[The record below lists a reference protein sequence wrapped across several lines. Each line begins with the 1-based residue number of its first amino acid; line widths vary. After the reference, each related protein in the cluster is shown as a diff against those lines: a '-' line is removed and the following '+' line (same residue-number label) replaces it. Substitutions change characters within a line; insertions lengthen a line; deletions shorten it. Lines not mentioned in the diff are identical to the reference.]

1 MAYATTAQLKTYMGI
16 TSSSDDALLG
26 DCIARA
32 QAIVDDYTSRVFE
45 SPADTTRVYTPI
57 VNRASSGFGIA
68 GDLED
73 DYTMGLSY
81 DIISVTTITNG
92 DGSNVPLSAIVILP
106 LNFTPGYAIRI
117 KQSSGYYW
125 TYTGTPEGS
134 VSITGRWGYSLTA
147 PKNIEQATIRL
158 ASQLYRQRDGS
169 PDLSDVIIS
178 ADGSQIVNAA
188 MRSDVRQLLNPYRRR
203 S

>member
-16 TSSSDDALLG
+16 TASSDDALLG
-26 DCIARA
+26 DCITRA
-32 QAIVDDYTSRVFE
+32 QAVINTYCGRVFE
-45 SPADTTRVYTPI
+45 AAADSTRYYTPI
-57 VNRASSGFGIA
+57 NDRASSGFGIA

-73 DYTMGLSY
+73 DYTMGLNY
-81 DIISVTTITNG
+81 DIISVTSITNG

-117 KQSSGYYW
+117 KQASGYYW

-134 VSITGRWGYSLTA
+134 VSIVGRWGYSLTA
-147 PKNIEQATIRL
+147 PANIVQATVRL

-169 PDLSDVIIS
+169 PDLTDVIIS
-178 ADGSQIVNAA
+178 ADGSQIVNGA
-188 MRSDVRQLLNPYRRR
+188 MRSDVRQLLNPYKRR